1 MARKIKIAAVQVG
14 AVHRT
19 SPRPETLGRMLKL
32 LEDAA
37 SQGAE
42 VVLFPE
48 TTFTTFFP
56 RYLIE
61 DEAELESF
69 FEHGDVTTAPNT
81 KPLFDR
87 ARELGV
93 DISVGTFGTILLLS
107 ISCLG
112 LEVQFDA
119 ACHSRSPFSR
129 HDNITAPREE
139 IPVILQLQQKSLESI
154 F

>member
-1 MARKIKIAAVQVG
+1 MARKIRIAAAQVG

-37 SQGAE
+37 SQAAE

-61 DEAELESF
+61 DEAELQSF

-87 ARELGV
+87 AKELDV
-93 DISVGTFGTILLLS
+93 DISVGM
-107 ISCLG
+107 
-112 LEVQFDA
+112 
-119 ACHSRSPFSR
+119 SRIKLVYVLFHRDEQWPFVFLKK
-129 HDNITAPREE
+129 H
-139 IPVILQLQQKSLESI
+139 I
-154 F
+154 FIFL